1 MNEKL
6 MAFDSAL
13 KDYMA
18 NLTEE
23 NRMQLE
29 KQQQDSWQQSIND
42 YEENDGGN

>member
-18 NLTEE
+18 SLTEE
-23 NRMQLE
+23 DRMQLE

>member
-23 NRMQLE
+23 DRMQLE
-29 KQQQDSWQQSIND
+29 KQNQEASTISD
-42 YEENDGGN
+42 YEENSNEY

>member
-13 KDYMA
+13 KDYMSS
-18 NLTEE
+18 LTEE
-23 NRMQLE
+23 DRMQLE

-42 YEENDGGN
+42 YEENDGGS

>member
-23 NRMQLE
+23 DRMQLE
-29 KQQQDSWQQSIND
+29 KQNQEAFQQSIND